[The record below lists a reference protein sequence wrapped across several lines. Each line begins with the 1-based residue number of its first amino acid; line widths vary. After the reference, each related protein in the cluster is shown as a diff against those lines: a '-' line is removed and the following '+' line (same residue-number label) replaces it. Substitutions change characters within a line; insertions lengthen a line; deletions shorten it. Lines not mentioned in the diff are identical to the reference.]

1 METALAIDPSAHG
14 VHIVARNLGDLSRA
28 NLASRVV
35 EVLNVGNTRNPDVL
49 LVETGAGV
57 AVVKDFSPR
66 SRWIRGFLGP
76 WLNRREIRAYR
87 ALADHSAVP
96 RLLGVLDEMAFVV
109 EYRPGR
115 FLRRRLVGEIGPEF
129 LSELNA
135 AIDGMHERGVVH
147 LDLRHR
153 TNVLLG
159 EDGHPVLID
168 FASAVCASPGSRIA
182 RMLIASLGM
191 VDRYAFSKWRAR
203 LTPAA
208 RS

>member
-1 METALAIDPSAHG
+1 MEKALAIDPSARG
-14 VHIVARNLGDLSRA
+14 LHIVAENLGDLSRA

-35 EVLNVGNTRNPDVL
+35 QVLNIGNTRNPDVL

-57 AVVKDFSPR
+57 AIVKDFSTRAP
-66 SRWIRGFLGP
+66 WIRRFLGP

-87 ALADHSAVP
+87 ALADHPAVP
-96 RLLGVLDEMAFVV
+96 RLLGILDEMAFVV
-109 EYRPGR
+109 EFRPGR
-115 FLRRRLVGEIGPEF
+115 FLRRRLAHEIDPEF
-129 LSELNA
+129 LSELDA
-135 AIDGMHERGVVH
+135 AIREMHERGVVH

-168 FASAVCASPGSRIA
+168 FASAICASPGSKIA
-182 RMLIASLGM
+182 RILTGTLG
-191 VDRYAFSKWRAR
+191 VIDRYAFSKWRER
-203 LTPAA
+203 LTPA

>member
-28 NLASRVV
+28 NLGSRVV
-35 EVLNVGNTRNPDVL
+35 QVLNTGNARNPDVL

-57 AVVKDFSPR
+57 AVVKDFAPR
-66 SRWIRGFLGP
+66 GPWVRNFLGP

-87 ALADHSAVP
+87 ALVDHPAVP
-96 RLLGVLDEMAFVV
+96 RLLGVIDQMAFVV

-115 FLRRRLVGEIGPEF
+115 FLRRRLAREIDPAF
-129 LSELNA
+129 LSELDG
-135 AIDGMHERGVVH
+135 AIRGIHERGVVH

-182 RMLIASLGM
+182 RILTATLGA
-191 VDRYAFSKWRAR
+191 VDRYALSKWRER
-203 LTPAA
+203 LTPAP
-208 RS
+208 S